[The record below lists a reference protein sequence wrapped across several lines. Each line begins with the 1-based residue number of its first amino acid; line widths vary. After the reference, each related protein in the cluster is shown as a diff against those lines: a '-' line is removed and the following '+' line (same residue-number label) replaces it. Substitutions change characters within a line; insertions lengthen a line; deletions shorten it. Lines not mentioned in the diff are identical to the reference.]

1 MKRLEF
7 SSPSTISRSLSQSCL
22 RFSQALRFPRSDFII
37 TSIFPRHIRTDWV
50 CGARILTVDSQR
62 DCSGVY
68 ALGKAIGSLQGG
80 KALDDLDCKS
90 HVLGGK
96 VSATTPLVDRTKEDD
111 LYDSVAAAVL
121 SPQFRQVIANA
132 VPSQGNGGQQGP
144 GNSVQ
149 PSTVEIQRGL
159 LSILGPVLGKVF
171 LGIPGGAAGVPPG
184 IGVQHGLWG
193 DVWDG
198 LSSVLFGLP
207 TGPGMVS
214 GTNPY
219 NPAALPPHIEQG
231 IFDSLTRFVSNPVF
245 TNVITGV
252 IADVLQTQGGTG

>member
-1 MKRLEF
+1 MEPEF
-7 SSPSTISRSLSQSCL
+7 
-22 RFSQALRFPRSDFII
+22 
-37 TSIFPRHIRTDWV
+37 
-50 CGARILTVDSQR
+50 ILTVDSQR

-68 ALGKAIGSLQGG
+68 TLGKAIGSLQGE
-80 KALDDLDCKS
+80 KALDDLQPES
-90 HVLGGK
+90 HVLKGK
-96 VSATTPLVDRTKEDD
+96 VSGTTPLVDRAKEDD

-132 VPSQGNGGQQGP
+132 VPSPGNDGQQGP
-144 GNSVQ
+144 GSSVQ

-159 LSILGPVLGKVF
+159 LSILGPILGKVF
-171 LGIPGGAAGVPPG
+171 FGIPGGATSGVPPG
-184 IGVQHGLWG
+184 IGVQHGFWG
-193 DVWDG
+193 DIWDG

-207 TGPGMVS
+207 AGPGMVS

-245 TNVITGV
+245 TNVVTGV
-252 IADVLQTQGGTG
+252 IADVLQTHGIAAQPQGA